1 MTLITSNY
9 ERYKKSFDFSGIFT
23 PTLTSELIIKFS
35 ENYLLKNQRILDLGC
50 GGGIISGSLYQK
62 KLNQSFYLSDLD
74 SLAVKKAKKNLGH
87 IKGNFIIKQ
96 GNLFEPW
103 ENQKFDLIIN
113 DVSGVSSRVAKIS
126 PWFKNIPINNSIS
139 GTNFLERVVNKCRY
153 YMNSNSTIIT
163 PIISLSDVKKAKNFL
178 KKKLKIISI
187 KEFDWPLPQAMVSN
201 IKVLEKLKKDKI
213 IYFKKKFGIIICST
227 ILIAAK
233 KK

>member
-1 MTLITSNY
+1 MSLKNY
-9 ERYKKSFDFSGIFT
+9 EKYKKSFDFRGIFT

-35 ENYLLKNQRILDLGC
+35 EKYLLKNQRILDLGC
-50 GGGIISGSLYQK
+50 GGGIISASLYRK

-74 SLAVKKAKKNLGH
+74 LLAVKRAKKNLEP
-87 IKGNFIIKQ
+87 IKANFTIKQ

-103 ENQKFDLIIN
+103 KKQKFDLIIN
-113 DVSGVSSRVAKIS
+113 DVSGVSSHVAKIS
-126 PWFKNIPINNSIS
+126 SWFKNVPIDNSIS
-139 GTNFLERVVNKCRY
+139 GTNLLKRVVNKCEN
-153 YMNSNSTIIT
+153 YMNPNSVFIT
-163 PIISLSDVKKAKNFL
+163 PIISLSNVKNAKNFL

-187 KEFDWPLPQAMVSN
+187 KEFDWPLPQTMMSN

-213 IYFKKKFGIIICST
+213 IYFKKNFGIIICST